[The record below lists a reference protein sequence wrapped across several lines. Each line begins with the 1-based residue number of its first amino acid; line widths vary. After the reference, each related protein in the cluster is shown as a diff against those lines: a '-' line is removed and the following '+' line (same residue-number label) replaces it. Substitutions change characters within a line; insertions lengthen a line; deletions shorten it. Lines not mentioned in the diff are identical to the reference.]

1 MRCPSRRSIF
11 IYRDCVRDKYVDVG
25 ERMAAATEEEEEK
38 ATEEEKEE
46 GRREREDG
54 KENDVRPPRVNK

>member
-25 ERMAAATEEEEEK
+25 ERMAAATEEEEEEK

-46 GRREREDG
+46 GRRERTERRTTCG
-54 KENDVRPPRVNK
+54 HRA

>member
-25 ERMAAATEEEEEK
+25 EQMAAATEEEEEEK

-46 GRREREDG
+46 GRRERTERRTTCG
-54 KENDVRPPRVNK
+54 HRA